1 VDKITVN
8 VLVLNIK
15 KYLFFALLPT
25 AILVILALSSL
36 KDIEQGYA
44 RFRFGRDITL
54 YLRKSTDLLT
64 YLGSAYTT
72 TSDKKFLNQFNEH
85 LKEREKYFNEEII
98 INKMLTQKELKEF
111 RKGLDISNDLAKD
124 VENAAFEKMD
134 NKAFFGDKYLDYKNK
149 IYENINNFRTLINDS
164 SENIIKNE
172 AKLLNIYLYC
182 LAGIVLTLV
191 YLIKQEN
198 PTTTKSKPIKKKPI
212 KKRKQ

>member
-1 VDKITVN
+1 MNSVIIKI
-8 VLVLNIK
+8 K
-15 KYLFFALLPT
+15 SYLWFVLLPV
-25 AILVILALSSL
+25 AVITLLSISSL
-36 KDIEQGYA
+36 KDIEQSYT

-64 YLGSAYTT
+64 YLGVAYTT

-85 LKEREKYFNEEII
+85 LKEREKYFNEEILTSKI
-98 INKMLTQKELKEF
+98 LTQDELKEF

-134 NKAFFGDKYLDYKNK
+134 NKAFFGDKYSEYKKK

-164 SENIIKNE
+164 SEKIIKE
-172 AKLLNIYLYC
+172 EIVKLNIYLYSLC
-182 LAGIVLTLV
+182 FIILGMV

-198 PTTTKSKPIKKKPI
+198 KPVTKIKPKV
-212 KKRKQ
+212 KRKK

>member
-1 VDKITVN
+1 MNSVIIKI
-8 VLVLNIK
+8 K
-15 KYLFFALLPT
+15 SYLWFVLLPV
-25 AILVILALSSL
+25 AVITLLSISSL
-36 KDIEQGYA
+36 KDIEQSYT

-64 YLGSAYTT
+64 YLGTAYTT

-85 LKEREKYFNEEII
+85 LKEREKYFNEEILTSKI
-98 INKMLTQKELKEF
+98 LTQDELKEF

-134 NKAFFGDKYLDYKNK
+134 NKAFFGDKYLEYKKK

-164 SENIIKNE
+164 SEKIIKE
-172 AKLLNIYLYC
+172 EIVKLNIYLYSLC
-182 LAGIVLTLV
+182 FIILGMV

-198 PTTTKSKPIKKKPI
+198 KPVTKIRKRI
-212 KKRKQ
+212 KRKK

>member
-1 VDKITVN
+1 MNAVIIKI
-8 VLVLNIK
+8 K
-15 KYLFFALLPT
+15 SYLWFVLLPV
-25 AILVILALSSL
+25 AVITLLSISSL
-36 KDIEQGYA
+36 KDIEQSYT

-64 YLGSAYTT
+64 YLGTAYTT

-85 LKEREKYFNEEII
+85 LKEREKYFNEEILTSKI
-98 INKMLTQKELKEF
+98 LTQDELKEF

-134 NKAFFGDKYLDYKNK
+134 NKAFFGDKYLEYKKK

-164 SENIIKNE
+164 SEKIIKDE
-172 AKLLNIYLYC
+172 IVKLNIYLY
-182 LAGIVLTLV
+182 TLCFIILGMV

-198 PTTTKSKPIKKKPI
+198 KPVTKIRKRI
-212 KKRKQ
+212 KRKK

>member
-1 VDKITVN
+1 MNSVIIKI
-8 VLVLNIK
+8 K
-15 KYLFFALLPT
+15 SYLWFVLLPV
-25 AILVILALSSL
+25 AVITLLSISSL
-36 KDIEQGYA
+36 KDIEQSYT

-64 YLGSAYTT
+64 YLGVAYTT

-85 LKEREKYFNEEII
+85 LKEREKYFNEEILTSKI
-98 INKMLTQKELKEF
+98 LTQDELKEF

-134 NKAFFGDKYLDYKNK
+134 NKAFFGDKYLEYKKK

-164 SENIIKNE
+164 SEKIIKDE
-172 AKLLNIYLYC
+172 IVKLNIYLY
-182 LAGIVLTLV
+182 TLCFIILGMV

-198 PTTTKSKPIKKKPI
+198 KPVTKIRKRI
-212 KKRKQ
+212 KRKK

>member
-1 VDKITVN
+1 MNSVIIKI
-8 VLVLNIK
+8 K
-15 KYLFFALLPT
+15 SYLWFVLLPV
-25 AILVILALSSL
+25 AVITLLSISSL
-36 KDIEQGYA
+36 KDIEQSYT

-64 YLGSAYTT
+64 YLGTAYTT

-85 LKEREKYFNEEII
+85 LKEREKYFNEEILTSKI
-98 INKMLTQKELKEF
+98 LTQDELKEF

-134 NKAFFGDKYLDYKNK
+134 NKAFFGDKYSEYKKK

-164 SENIIKNE
+164 SEKIIKDE
-172 AKLLNIYLYC
+172 IVKLNIYLY
-182 LAGIVLTLV
+182 TLCFIILGMV

-198 PTTTKSKPIKKKPI
+198 KPVTKIRKRI
-212 KKRKQ
+212 KRKK

>member
-1 VDKITVN
+1 MNSVIIKI
-8 VLVLNIK
+8 K
-15 KYLFFALLPT
+15 SYLWFVLLPV
-25 AILVILALSSL
+25 AVITLLSISSL
-36 KDIEQGYA
+36 KDIEQSYT

-64 YLGSAYTT
+64 YLGVAYTT

-85 LKEREKYFNEEII
+85 LKEREKYFNEEILTSKI
-98 INKMLTQKELKEF
+98 LTQDELKEF

-134 NKAFFGDKYLDYKNK
+134 NKAFFGDKYSEYKKK

-164 SENIIKNE
+164 SEKIIKE
-172 AKLLNIYLYC
+172 EILYLNIYLYSLC
-182 LAGIVLTLV
+182 FIILGMV

-198 PTTTKSKPIKKKPI
+198 KPVTKIKPKV
-212 KKRKQ
+212 KRKK